1 MLTVKPFNLATLKL
15 CELEPEIILARLIFA
30 DFPFSVQMRL
40 LNLRYSRALISQKKR
55 QANSKVLAVARV
67 GRRGEGLIRL
77 TGAMVCMLSAPLVQ
91 LSRLVRYNAVVDF
104 SCRSTAVR
112 LPIKGH

>member
-1 MLTVKPFNLATLKL
+1 MKPFNLAALKL
-15 CELEPEIILARLIFA
+15 CELKPEIILARLIFA

-40 LNLRYSRALISQKKR
+40 LNLRYSRSLISQKNKR

-67 GRRGEGLIRL
+67 GRRDEGLIRL

-91 LSRLVRYNAVVDF
+91 LSQLVRYNAVVDF

-112 LPIKGH
+112 LLIKGH